1 MIFYHTQTKYLR
13 CLLLLCA
20 FTQTVACSN
29 AAAVA
34 TTTEKASATP
44 QGYQMQVLK
53 DCKVQSE
60 RALTPKEVQLYHEL
74 QLAEQ
79 QMKRLEE
86 PLKQMETEL
95 TKQSKTLEKLSSQI
109 EQQVW
114 QQGGPDPELLKAQ
127 AEFSNRIDAVVDSH
141 QADIDAVSS
150 QGNYIAQVAGEF
162 ELLVIKPLGKGN
174 FDQIRIYQTGEPV
187 ATDCQR
193 GVFFSKSSYS
203 KSS

>member
-1 MIFYHTQTKYLR
+1 MKPNPKYLLSLFVLS
-13 CLLLLCA
+13 LLS
-20 FTQTVACSN
+20 QTAACSN
-29 AAAVA
+29 AVIAG
-34 TTTEKASATP
+34 TTTSTAVVPET
-44 QGYQMQVLK
+44 YQMQVLK

-60 RALTPKEVQLYHEL
+60 RTLTPKEVKLYHEL

-79 QMKRLEE
+79 QMKRLEV
-86 PLKQMETEL
+86 PLQQMEAEL
-95 TKQSKTLEKLSSQI
+95 NKQSKTLEKLSSQI

-127 AEFSNRIDAVVDSH
+127 AEFSQRINAVVDSH

-162 ELLVIKPLGKGN
+162 ELLVVKPLEKGN

-193 GVFFSKSSYS
+193 GVFFSKSNFS